1 MDNKNLKGCLF
12 AVLSAIIYGSMPLM
26 AKYVYADGVTPL
38 TLVFLRN
45 LFSVVPL
52 AILAYREK
60 KTLKIPVSALP
71 AIGFMSLL
79 GCCLTPVLL
88 FSSYQYIPSGLA
100 TVFNFAYPSFVVVG
114 EILLLRKKTRVSSVM
129 SVLLCIVGI
138 SMFYTP
144 QETIN
149 LTGAALALV
158 SAMTFAGYVLLLSRF
173 DCSRVSGFL
182 FTLYITSISSVL
194 TFGLCLVTD
203 SLVFPATMTGW
214 GMCILLSI
222 LVTTIAVVLFQQS
235 VFLIGGEVTSILS
248 TLEPITGVVI
258 GVLVF
263 QEPFGVRTLLGTVL
277 VIAASIIT
285 VVFNL
290 MKRSKKELL

>member
-1 MDNKNLKGCLF
+1 MYHQKIKGCF
-12 AVLSAIIYGSMPLM
+12 YAIVSAMIYGAMPLM
-26 AKYVYADGVTPL
+26 AKFVYTDGVTPL

-60 KTLKIPVSALP
+60 KTLKIPLSALP
-71 AIGFMSLL
+71 SIGLMSAL
-79 GCCLTPVLL
+79 GCCLTPALL

-114 EILLLRKKTRVSSVM
+114 EILFLRKKGRVSSIL
-129 SVLLCIVGI
+129 SVLLCAVGI

-144 QETIN
+144 QEAFN
-149 LTGAALALV
+149 LTGSALALA
-158 SAMTFAGYVLLLSRF
+158 SAITFAAYVLLLSRF
-173 DCSRVSGFL
+173 DSRKVSGFL

-194 TFGLCLVTD
+194 TLGLCLATD
-203 SLVFPATMTGW
+203 NLVLPATITGW
-214 GMCILLSI
+214 GLSILLSI

-248 TLEPITGVVI
+248 TLEPIIGVAIGVV
-258 GVLVF
+258 VF
-263 QEPFGVRTLLGTVL
+263 GEAFGFRTFLGTVL
-277 VIAASIIT
+277 VIIAAVIT
-285 VVFNL
+285 VFFNIL
-290 MKRSKKELL
+290 KKSKQA

>member
-1 MDNKNLKGCLF
+1 MDYKNLKGCLF
-12 AVLSAIIYGSMPLM
+12 AVLSAVIYGSMPLM

-52 AILAYREK
+52 AMLAYRQNK
-60 KTLKIPVSALP
+60 SLKIPASTLP
-71 AIGFMSLL
+71 AIALMSLL

-114 EILLLRKKTRVSSVM
+114 EILFLRGKTRASSVL
-129 SVLLCIVGI
+129 SVLLCIAGI
-138 SMFYTP
+138 SLFYTP
-144 QETIN
+144 QEPIHF
-149 LTGAALALV
+149 TGAALALI

-173 DCSRVSGFL
+173 DSSRVSGFL

-194 TFGLCLVTD
+194 TFGLCLATD
-203 SLVFPATMTGW
+203 SLAFPATMTGW
-214 GMCILLSI
+214 GVCILLSL
-222 LVTTIAVVLFQQS
+222 LVTTVAVVLFQQS

-258 GVLVF
+258 GVLIF
-263 QEPFGVRTLLGTVL
+263 QETFGLRTLVGTVL
-277 VIAASIIT
+277 VIIASVIT
-285 VVFNL
+285 VFFNL
-290 MKRSKKELL
+290 MKKSKS

>member
-100 TVFNFAYPSFVVVG
+100 TV
-114 EILLLRKKTRVSSVM
+114 
-129 SVLLCIVGI
+129 
-138 SMFYTP
+138 
-144 QETIN
+144 
-149 LTGAALALV
+149 
-158 SAMTFAGYVLLLSRF
+158 
-173 DCSRVSGFL
+173 
-182 FTLYITSISSVL
+182 
-194 TFGLCLVTD
+194 
-203 SLVFPATMTGW
+203 
-214 GMCILLSI
+214 
-222 LVTTIAVVLFQQS
+222 
-235 VFLIGGEVTSILS
+235 
-248 TLEPITGVVI
+248 
-258 GVLVF
+258 
-263 QEPFGVRTLLGTVL
+263 
-277 VIAASIIT
+277 
-285 VVFNL
+285 
-290 MKRSKKELL
+290 